1 MVPITPGTKVGALLE
16 AYPALEETLVGLAP
30 EFAKL
35 RNPILRR
42 TVAKVA
48 TLEQAARIAGLDPR
62 AVVLALRRAA
72 GLPDGDATAHAAS
85 NVAFGTE
92 TSGDAP
98 SWLDASRVRVVIDAD
113 AMLARGEHPLGAVRA
128 AVARL
133 ASGDLLQIESSFR
146 PVPLLDVLTQDGYDT
161 AVRVD
166 GRRVT
171 SYVRGR

>member
-1 MVPITPGTKVGALLE
+1 MEPITPDTKVGALLE

-48 TLEQAARIAGLDPR
+48 TLAQAARIAGLDPR
-62 AVVLALRRAA
+62 ALVLALRRAA
-72 GLPDGDATAHAAS
+72 GLPDGDLVQQPA
-85 NVAFGTE
+85 
-92 TSGDAP
+92 GDAVP
-98 SWLDASRVRVVIDAD
+98 GPGPREDRQDWIDATRVRVVIDAD

-128 AVARL
+128 AIATL
-133 ASGDLLQIESSFR
+133 APGDLLRLDSSFR
-146 PVPLLDVLTQDGYDT
+146 PVPLLDALAEDGYAT
-161 AVRVD
+161 AVRTEA
-166 GRRVT
+166 GRVT